1 MSLIKLTIKGISY
14 SQTQSGAYALVL
26 SEMEGKRTLPIIIG
40 AFEAQSIAIA
50 LEKEIRPP
58 RPLTHD
64 LFKTFSERFHI
75 TVKQVIIHKLVD
87 GIFFSSLICEKDGVE
102 EIIDTRTSDAIAIA
116 IRFLA
121 PIYTYENILDKAGIY
136 LKIEEE
142 IAIKEILEPETIQV
156 TLEQTD
162 SSNLSDFSEYSIQ
175 ELQHQLKEAVANEDY
190 ETAAKVRDEISK
202 RS

>member
-1 MSLIKLTIKGISY
+1 MSLIPLTIKGISY

-26 SEMEGKRTLPIIIG
+26 SEMEGTRTLPIIIG

-50 LEKEIRPP
+50 LETEIRPP

-121 PIYTYENILDKAGIY
+121 PIYTYENILNKAGIY

-162 SSNLSDFSEYSIQ
+162 PSNLSDFSEYSIQ